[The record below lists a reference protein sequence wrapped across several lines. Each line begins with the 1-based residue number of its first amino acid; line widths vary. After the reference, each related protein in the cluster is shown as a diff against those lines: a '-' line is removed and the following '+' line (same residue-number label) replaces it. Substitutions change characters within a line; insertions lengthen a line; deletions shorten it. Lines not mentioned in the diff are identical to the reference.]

1 MANKECRE
9 LPVRIINFIE
19 GDCVR
24 LSSVLPGGP
33 RQMGRDPEQ
42 PGGGGGGGQREQEGQ
57 HQHGHREGEGERP
70 AQLRQG
76 GEQVSQSA
84 VSPREGQ
91 AYQEGG
97 RQDPVLG
104 NQLYVM
110 FTCRHGHCRT

>member
-24 LSSVLPGGP
+24 LSPVLPGGP

-57 HQHGHREGEGERP
+57 HQHGHREGLRP
-70 AQLRQG
+70 G

-84 VSPREGQ
+84 VSPREGE
-91 AYQEGG
+91 ARHERG

-110 FTCRHGHCRT
+110 FTCRHAHCRT